1 MRLVTRRLNGDTLTS
16 ILRLA
21 NKPQT
26 MGAGKNKSHRK
37 KRISKHVLDAQE
49 RKKKEEIEKKLLDLE
64 GGNSSIGDDGA
75 DKNGKAAA
83 DADVN
88 ESSRLA
94 SSKSSKKTKDPE
106 EAASYL
112 ANWDMDR
119 KNGTK
124 TFKFNKNTSSW
135 LQRHSYDFDKVSKN
149 TFALL
154 VEYLCQGAEGAR
166 LRVEEDAKRR
176 ARRYKD
182 WEKSQDSKSETDER
196 KMKDES
202 ASDEGRVWSE
212 LSDHDKR
219 KEYKRARKLID
230 ALKATRETSAEA

>member
-1 MRLVTRRLNGDTLTS
+1 MTFDFFG
-16 ILRLA
+16 
-21 NKPQT
+21 T

-37 KRISKHVLDAQE
+37 RRISKHVLDAQE
-49 RKKKEEIEKKLLDLE
+49 RKKKEEIEKKLLELE
-64 GGNSSIGDDGA
+64 GGNSSGGDGDGD
-75 DKNGKAAA
+75 DKNGKAAS
-83 DADVN
+83 DVN
-88 ESSRLA
+88 ESSRPA
-94 SSKSSKKTKDPE
+94 SNKSNKKTKDPE

-119 KNGTK
+119 KSGTK

-135 LQRHSYDFDKVSKN
+135 LQRHSYDFDKVSKS

-154 VEYLCQGAEGAR
+154 VEYLCQGAVGAR

-182 WEKSQDSKSETDER
+182 WEKSQESKSGGGEQEDTDER
-196 KMKDES
+196 TKKDES

-230 ALKATRETSAEA
+230 ALKATRKESAEA

>member
-1 MRLVTRRLNGDTLTS
+1 
-16 ILRLA
+16 
-21 NKPQT
+21 

-49 RKKKEEIEKKLLDLE
+49 RKKNEEIEKKLVELE
-64 GGNSSIGDDGA
+64 GGNSSSGDGDGA
-75 DKNGKAAA
+75 DKHGNSSKAAA
-83 DADVN
+83 DDGEPSRPV
-88 ESSRLA
+88 SST
-94 SSKSSKKTKDPE
+94 SNKKTKDPE

-112 ANWDMDR
+112 ANWALDR

-135 LQRHSYDFDKVSKN
+135 LQRHCYDFDKVSKN

-166 LRVEEDAKRR
+166 LRTEEDAKRR

-182 WEKSQDSKSETDER
+182 WEKSQENNAGGGEEEETDE
-196 KMKDES
+196 KKEKDES

-230 ALKATRETSAEA
+230 ALKATRETNAEA